1 MKIMPISQF
10 RRAIYSVLREDEIIL
25 ITKRGKPK
33 GLWMPFHRLPQR
45 TQREALAAL
54 EKQNKHRC

>member
-10 RRAIYSVLREDEIIL
+10 RRALYSVLREEEMVL
-25 ITKRGKPK
+25 ITKWGKPK
-33 GLWMPFHRLPQR
+33 ALWVPFHRLPQK

-54 EKQNKHRC
+54 EKNRRTR

>member
-10 RRAIYSVLREDEIIL
+10 RRALYSVLREEEMVL
-25 ITKRGKPK
+25 ITKWGKPK
-33 GLWMPFHRLPQR
+33 ALWVPVHRLPQK

-54 EKQNKHRC
+54 ENQNRRTR